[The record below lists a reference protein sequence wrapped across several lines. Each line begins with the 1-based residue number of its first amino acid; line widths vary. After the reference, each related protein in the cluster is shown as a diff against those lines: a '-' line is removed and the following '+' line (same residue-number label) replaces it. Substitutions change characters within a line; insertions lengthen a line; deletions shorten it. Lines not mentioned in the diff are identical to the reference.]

1 MKNNILAL
9 LIILLAP
16 LSVNSEEIVLN
27 SDERIC
33 FKIRDIENIL
43 YKKDKLIF
51 ENRKNV
57 SYSLTCKG
65 SRSLTF
71 QYPLIIEPIKMGNK
85 ICSNDVLK
93 LKDYS
98 CFIDK
103 ITLLEKDEDK
113 KI

>member
-1 MKNNILAL
+1 MKNTITAL
-9 LIILLAP
+9 LIVFLAA
-16 LSVNSEEIVLN
+16 LSVNSKEIISN

-33 FKIRDIENIL
+33 FKTRDIENIL
-43 YKKDKLIF
+43 FKKDKLIF
-51 ENRKNV
+51 ENRRNV

-65 SRSLTF
+65 SRHLTF
-71 QYPLIIEPIKMGNK
+71 QHPLIIEPIKMGYK
-85 ICSNDVLK
+85 ICSNDVLR

-103 ITLLEKDEDK
+103 ITLLEKNEDK

>member
-1 MKNNILAL
+1 MKNNILVL
-9 LIILLAP
+9 LIIFLAP
-16 LSVNSEEIVLN
+16 LSVNSEEIILN
-27 SDERIC
+27 SDERRC

-65 SRSLTF
+65 SRNLTF